1 MQITVC
7 HKARGSESTTVMNK
21 GTSPYLAL
29 VENGVLSAAELAQAQ
44 RSAKWRGIE
53 VEQVLLKD
61 FAVSRCDLLHALARH
76 YDCAVIQYDERLPV
90 PTQLFSGLDGKTL
103 RKGGWFPVR
112 QLHHTVVIAAADP
125 SSQAMREE
133 VRRLVP
139 ATDYEFRVTLHE
151 DIRWYTQD
159 YLHAEAPLLI
169 GIERTGLAY
178 WRNTMAHWRTKLA
191 AHRTAHARAR
201 TSMKL
206 LRWGLTMVAI
216 ASVLTHVPNNVL
228 SPWHLLILLAGIVLA
243 FVGLFD
249 YLKVR
254 RARMDLPC
262 QGALIDIT
270 THNVQFT
277 KRYHLPEAPIVA
289 ENETALA
296 RLAAAIPNYCSILQP
311 VPSSKERTHL
321 ARERNMLAA
330 QRTIASSHRTSYAR
344 ARTGLSLIRT
354 GVSFVGLGIAMHKLL
369 NASSYSFTDYVLI
382 GAGCLMFLDGLLWY
396 LPVRRLKY
404 GIGRDSK
411 P

>member
-1 MQITVC
+1 M
-7 HKARGSESTTVMNK
+7 TTEAP
-21 GTSPYLAL
+21 SPYVAL
-29 VENGVLSAAELAQAQ
+29 VEAGKLSQATLEWADASARRRRVLLE
-44 RSAKWRGIE
+44 RI
-53 VEQVLLKD
+53 LLKD
-61 FAVSRCDLLHALARH
+61 LELARCDVLEALSRH
-76 YDCAVIQYDERLPV
+76 YGCAFLQYDERLPV
-90 PTQLFSGLDGKTL
+90 PSELFAGLDPKLL
-103 RKGGWFPVR
+103 RESGWFPVR
-112 QLHHTVVIAAADP
+112 QLDDTVVVAAADP
-125 SSQAMREE
+125 SDEQMRAD
-133 VRRLVP
+133 VRRLLP
-139 ATDYEFRVTLHE
+139 AAKYEFRVALWE

-159 YLHAEAPLLI
+159 YLHAEASVLI

-216 ASVLTHVPNNVL
+216 SSVLTHVSHDSL
-228 SPWHLLILLAGIVLA
+228 AAYRLWIL
-243 FVGLFD
+243 FVGIALALVGLLD

-254 RARMDLPC
+254 QARMDLPC
-262 QGALIDIT
+262 QSALIDIT
-270 THNVQFT
+270 TENIRFT
-277 KRYHLPEAPIVA
+277 ERYHLSDAPVEPEDKSP
-289 ENETALA
+289 LA
-296 RLAAAIPNYCSILQP
+296 KLAAAIPQHCSVLRP
-311 VPSSKERTHL
+311 VPASKERTHL

-354 GVSFVGLGIAMHKLL
+354 GVAFVGLGIAMHKLL

-404 GIGRDSK
+404 GIGRDIK